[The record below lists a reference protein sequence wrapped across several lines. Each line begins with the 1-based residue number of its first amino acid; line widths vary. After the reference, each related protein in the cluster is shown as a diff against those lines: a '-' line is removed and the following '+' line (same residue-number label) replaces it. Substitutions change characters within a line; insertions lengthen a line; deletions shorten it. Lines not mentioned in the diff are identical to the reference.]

1 MLLRLEPYLRTTCT
15 TTACILA
22 VLLSSGCALIRDY
35 RSQPRAEDKI
45 SLALTIEDNQLVL
58 SSATLG
64 GQKGKFVLATAAQVS
79 AVDSAF
85 AERHFGNGNVE
96 LVIGERFTATI
107 NPVEA
112 DLGIAAD
119 ALLASDLWSDSTIS
133 IDYISGL
140 LTLSRDRVRRPVDMA
155 VFPFQGPPSVS
166 LTIDGKTVRAIVDTS
181 LPDTLV
187 LPRGSR
193 SESRTTARVTLG
205 GRTFEGIDVAWSDT
219 STPRIGN
226 RILSRFLVIINYGEQ
241 WVGLWPDP
249 RIGSPGPQPAD

>member
-1 MLLRLEPYLRTTCT
+1 MLFRLEPYLRTTCT

-45 SLALTIEDNQLVL
+45 SMALTIEDNQLVL
-58 SSATLG
+58 SSATLD
-64 GQKGKFVLATAAQVS
+64 GQRGKFVLATATQVS

-85 AERHFGNGNVE
+85 AEKHLGNGNVE

-107 NPVEA
+107 DPLEA
-112 DLGIAAD
+112 ELGIAAD
-119 ALLASDLWSDSTIS
+119 ALLASDLWSDSAIS

-140 LTLSRDRVRRPVDMA
+140 LTLSRDEVRRPTDMA
-155 VFPFQGPPSVS
+155 VFPFQGPPS
-166 LTIDGKTVRAIVDTS
+166 LPITIDGRTVRAIVDTS

-193 SESRTTARVTLG
+193 SGSRTTAAVTVA
-205 GRTFEGIDVAWSDT
+205 GRSFDGIDVALSDV

-226 RILSRFLVIINYGEQ
+226 RILSRFLVIINYGEG

>member
-1 MLLRLEPYLRTTCT
+1 MVLGLKACLRTTCT

-22 VLLSSGCALIRDY
+22 LLLSSGCALIRDY
-35 RSQPRAEDKI
+35 RSQPRAEDKL
-45 SLALTIEDNQLVL
+45 SFALTIEDNQLVF

-79 AVDSAF
+79 AVDTAYARQHLGSD
-85 AERHFGNGNVE
+85 RVE
-96 LVIGERFTATI
+96 LAIGERFTTTI
-107 NPVEA
+107 DPLEA

-119 ALLASDLWSDSTIS
+119 ALLASDLWRDDAIS

-140 LTLSRDRVRRPVDMA
+140 LTLTRDRVRRPADMD
-155 VFPFQGPPSVS
+155 VFPFQGPPSVP
-166 LTIDGKTVRAIVDTS
+166 LTIDGRTVRAVVDTS

-187 LPRGSR
+187 MPRGSR
-193 SESRTTARVTLG
+193 PESRSTSSVTVG
-205 GRTFEGIDVAWSDT
+205 GRSFDRIDVAWTDT

-226 RILSRFLVIINYGEQ
+226 RILSRFLVIINYGDG

-249 RIGSPGPQPAD
+249 RIGSAGPEPAD